1 MASQINNYIGKHMND
16 FISYCAK
23 GKKSDF
29 YPIDLPESLIVHAIK
44 VYERRYSDRDIPL
57 EHEALSRYSVR
68 QIAFN
73 EKAYGLWQE
82 K

>member
-1 MASQINNYIGKHMND
+1 MVIYKDFKLDD

-23 GKKSDF
+23 GRKADF

-44 VYERRYSDRDIPL
+44 VYERRYSDRNLPL
-57 EHEALSRYSVR
+57 EHEALSRCSVR

-73 EKAYGLWQE
+73 ERAYDLWREQ
-82 K
+82 